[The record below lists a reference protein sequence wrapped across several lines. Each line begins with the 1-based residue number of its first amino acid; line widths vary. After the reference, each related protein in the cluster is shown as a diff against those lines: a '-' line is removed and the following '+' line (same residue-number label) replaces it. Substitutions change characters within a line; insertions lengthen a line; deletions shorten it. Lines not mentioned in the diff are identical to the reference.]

1 MVIHIDRR
9 FFFDSAR
16 DTLFKGTLDQPQV
29 DGMTAILDFWEAR
42 MPDADP
48 RWLAYI
54 LATAFHETAFTMQP
68 VRETLAAT
76 DARAVEIL
84 ENAYASGKLSWVKTP
99 YWRPDEDGKSWLG
112 RGLVQLT
119 HKRNYEA
126 MSVLTGL
133 DLVAEPDRAME
144 MDAAVSI
151 LIEGMVQGSFANHKL
166 ADHLNETTDD
176 WVNARRIVNGTD
188 RAEKLAGYGKTFLAA
203 IRHEAPPGVFSRLK
217 AWLARGIARVSGW
230 SNASKSVAVSR
241 PQLRK
246 SISERFRYSKESGM
260 L

>member
-1 MVIHIDRR
+1 MVIHIDRP
-9 FFFDSAR
+9 FFFDAVR
-16 DTLFKGTLDQPQV
+16 DALFKGALNQPQV
-29 DGMTAILDFWEAR
+29 EGMTAILDFWETR
-42 MPDADP
+42 MPDADL

-54 LATAFHETAFTMQP
+54 MATVYHETAYTMQP
-68 VRETLAAT
+68 VRETLATT
-76 DARAVEIL
+76 DARAIEIL

-99 YWRPDEDGKSWLG
+99 YWRPDEDGKCWLG

-126 MSVLTGL
+126 MSRLTGI

-176 WVNARRIVNGTD
+176 WINARRIVNGTD

-203 IRHEAPPGVFSRLK
+203 IRREQPAGRLTRLK
-217 AWLARGIARVSGW
+217 EWLLRVIARVFG
-230 SNASKSVAVSR
+230 
-241 PQLRK
+241 
-246 SISERFRYSKESGM
+246 
-260 L
+260 

>member
-9 FFFDSAR
+9 FFFDTVREA
-16 DTLFKGTLDQPQV
+16 LFKGTLSAPQV
-29 DGMTAILDFWEAR
+29 EGMTAILNFWEER
-42 MPDADP
+42 MADADP

-54 LATAFHETAFTMQP
+54 LATAFHETAYTMQP
-68 VRETLAAT
+68 VRETLATT

-84 ENAYASGKLSWVKTP
+84 ENAFASGKLSWVKTP

-126 MSVLTGL
+126 MSALTGI

-144 MDAAVSI
+144 MGPAVSI
-151 LIEGMVQGSFANHKL
+151 LIEGMVQGSFSKHKL
-166 ADHLNETTDD
+166 ADHLNATNDD
-176 WVNARRIVNGTD
+176 WINARRIVNGTD

-203 IRHEAPPGVFSRLK
+203 IRPEQPTSWFTRLK
-217 AWLARGIARVSGW
+217 QWVCRGIARLMG
-230 SNASKSVAVSR
+230 
-241 PQLRK
+241 
-246 SISERFRYSKESGM
+246 
-260 L
+260 

>member
-1 MVIHIDRR
+1 MVIHIDRQ
-9 FFFDSAR
+9 FFFDTVR
-16 DTLFKGTLDQPQV
+16 DALFKGTLSQPQV
-29 DGMTAILDFWEAR
+29 EGMMAILNFWEAR
-42 MPDADP
+42 MPEADL
-48 RWLAYI
+48 RWLGYI
-54 LATAFHETAFTMQP
+54 LATAYHETAYTMQP

-76 DARAVEIL
+76 DARAIETL

-126 MSVLTGL
+126 MSELTGI

-144 MDAAVSI
+144 MDTAVSI

-176 WVNARRIVNGTD
+176 WMNARRIVNGTD
-188 RAEKLAGYGKTFLAA
+188 RAEKLADYGKTFLAA
-203 IRHEAPPGVFSRLK
+203 IRHEAPGDPFSRLK
-217 AWLARGIARVSGW
+217 AWLARAIARVLG
-230 SNASKSVAVSR
+230 
-241 PQLRK
+241 
-246 SISERFRYSKESGM
+246 
-260 L
+260 